1 MTPRQREVY
10 DLFLK
15 INNKREVARR
25 LNISEAAVRAN
36 IIRAERHIDP
46 AISEAMNAAG
56 MQDTDI
62 LHSGWLKTEKASLY
76 FKMPKDDLTQDL
88 TDRVRDAME
97 DIKPIPVIHR
107 IELHDEDIMTVYPLF
122 DAHIGM
128 RARKEDSGEDYT
140 TEIAAQRLVNGIAK
154 CVSSSPSSKFGV
166 IIVGGDYLHHNDN
179 TNLTQ
184 SGHVLDVDTRIE
196 VTIEAAIDALAAAIE
211 IAATKHE
218 RVLLS
223 IIKGNH
229 DREAYIAVRAA
240 MSQRYRDNPRIEVQ
254 KNFGDFFIMEFGLC
268 MLAAHHGDKAKAE
281 RLVMHLA
288 SEWPDMWGR
297 TRFRFYFTG
306 HLHHSKMQDVGGVQV
321 EQLRPLTPRDYH
333 AASNAYGS
341 QAQMQAI
348 TFHRQ
353 RGEISR
359 IKVSL

>member
-15 INNKREVARR
+15 TNNKREVARR
-25 LNISEAAVRAN
+25 LNISEAAVRATVM
-36 IIRAERHIDP
+36 RAERYIDP
-46 AISEAMNAAG
+46 SVVSAMSDAG
-56 MQDTDI
+56 MQDVEI
-62 LHSGWLKTEKASLY
+62 LHSGWIKTESASLY
-76 FKMPKDDLTQDL
+76 FKMPKDDVVQDL
-88 TDRVRDAME
+88 TDRIKEAME

-107 IELHDEDIMTVYPLF
+107 VELHDEDIMTVYPLF

-128 RARKEDSGEDYT
+128 KAKREESGEDYT
-140 TEIAAQRLVNGIAK
+140 TEIAAQRLINGVAK

-196 VTIEAAIDALAAAIE
+196 ATIEAAIDALAAAIE
-211 IAATKHE
+211 IAASKHDK
-218 RVLLS
+218 VLVS

-229 DREAYIAVRAA
+229 DRDAYIAVKVA
-240 MSQRYRDNPRIEVQ
+240 MSQRYRDNPRIEIQ

-268 MLAAHHGDKAKAE
+268 MIAAHHGDKAKAE

-306 HLHHSKMQDVGGVQV
+306 HLHHLKMQDVGGVQV
-321 EQLRPLTPRDYH
+321 EQLRPVTPRDYH
-333 AASNAYGS
+333 AASSAYGS
-341 QAQMQAI
+341 QPQMQAI

-353 RGEISR
+353 CGEISR
-359 IKVSL
+359 IKISL